1 MLQPAEIVIAP
12 NLFHLI
18 VEEEQREH
26 ILANVAKNIT
36 PGGRFILTFFNEPV
50 IPEEKKLTGEK
61 TIGDLLVHRYSECR
75 IITGKV
81 CAPGKITWYFEAVYS
96 KKVIWTCRE
105 DFLCRYDTAEYV
117 KRRLPGFGFA
127 VEEIYGDYRKT
138 VYQEQ
143 GKFTALIV
151 IARALKTAR

>member
-61 TIGDLLVHRYSECR
+61 TIGDLLVRRYSECK
-75 IITGKV
+75 IKTGKACSLGNV
-81 CAPGKITWYFEAVYS
+81 TWYFEAVYS
-96 KKVIWTCRE
+96 DLDMQGRLFVSI
-105 DFLCRYDTAEYV
+105 RY
-117 KRRLPGFGFA
+117 G
-127 VEEIYGDYRKT
+127 
-138 VYQEQ
+138 
-143 GKFTALIV
+143 
-151 IARALKTAR
+151 